1 MLPCLV
7 LAAAM
12 SLSQTAA
19 VGDTPQP
26 STSTPP
32 TIPDRWFFMKLLQG
46 TWEGSLL
53 DGNRMQVSGWTDVSY
68 TVGTDRRSNLP
79 MGFNYIPYELDVQQ
93 NWLRIER
100 TVVTSGTTE
109 PTFGFRWDTILPG
122 TDYRFTA
129 ARGLFSDQLTASHG
143 RPNRYGIDPIQFYGE
158 AYIPTIGRGMDIKV
172 GRIFCQ
178 YGVETND
185 AISNA
190 LGSHAYTFIYDPFTH
205 TGMMATTKLTDAWSF
220 QLGLMLGDDVFIDP
234 ADNPTLM
241 GSVKWAPPTGRDSVL
256 FSVILGNGRFDQAH
270 NFHNPEIFDLVWA
283 HKINSRLN
291 YSLECLYGFTNNVPD
306 IGMANWLGIPN
317 YLTYTLTPRL
327 STTARLE
334 LFDDFQGQRTGFKG
348 LYAAYTTGL
357 SFSPRKAIVIR
368 PELRYD
374 YNIDSRP
381 FENKHGLFTA
391 ATDVIFRW

>member
-1 MLPCLV
+1 
-7 LAAAM
+7 
-12 SLSQTAA
+12 
-19 VGDTPQP
+19 
-26 STSTPP
+26 
-32 TIPDRWFFMKLLQG
+32 MKLLQG

-357 SFSPRKAIVIR
+357 SFSPRKAIIIR